1 MNPIGEFIMT
11 LLHAVTNTHII
22 HWQCIDR
29 SYAEHQ
35 ALGTF
40 YDELQ
45 DLIDDLMES
54 MMGKFQINAD
64 LPVMYYHP
72 AADGKAE
79 LQALKE
85 FVAQKRQELPQ
96 DSEIQN
102 QIDEIA
108 SLINRTLFLLR
119 AP

>member
-1 MNPIGEFIMT
+1 MNPIGEFILT
-11 LLHAVTNTHII
+11 LLHAVTNSHII

-35 ALGTF
+35 ALGAF

-45 DLIDDLMES
+45 DLVDELMENI
-54 MMGKFQINAD
+54 MGKFGINAD
-64 LPVMYYHP
+64 MPEMYYRP
-72 AADGKAE
+72 AATGRDE
-79 LQALKE
+79 LQELSQYVQE
-85 FVAQKRQELPQ
+85 YRQQMPQ

-102 QIDEIA
+102 KIDEIQE
-108 SLINRTLFLLR
+108 LINKTLFLLR

>member
-1 MNPIGEFIMT
+1 MNPIGEFIIT
-11 LLHAVTNTHII
+11 LLHAVTNSHII

-35 ALGTF
+35 ALGKF

-45 DLIDDLMES
+45 DLIDGLMES
-54 MMGKFQINAD
+54 IMGKYGIPAD
-64 LPVMYYHP
+64 LPVTYYHP
-72 AADGKAE
+72 AETGKEE
-79 LQALKE
+79 LEALSQ
-85 FVAQKRQELPQ
+85 FVQQKRQELPQ

-102 QIDEIA
+102 DIDSIQT
-108 SLINRTLFLLR
+108 LINQTLFLLR

>member
-1 MNPIGEFIMT
+1 MNPIGEFILT
-11 LLHAVTNTHII
+11 LLHAVTNSHII

-45 DLIDDLMES
+45 DLIDTLMES
-54 MMGKFQINAD
+54 IMGKYGIPAE

-72 AADGKAE
+72 AATGKEE
-79 LQALKE
+79 LEALSQ
-85 FVAQKRQELPQ
+85 FVQEKRQELPQ

-102 QIDEIA
+102 EIDSIQT
-108 SLINRTLFLLR
+108 LINKTLFLLR

>member
-1 MNPIGEFIMT
+1 MNPIGEFVLT

-35 ALGTF
+35 ALGAF

-45 DLIDDLMES
+45 GLVDELMEGI
-54 MMGKFQINAD
+54 MGKYGIPAE

-79 LQALKE
+79 LMALKD
-85 FVAQKRQELPQ
+85 FVAEKRQQMPQ

-108 SLINRTLFLLR
+108 MLINKTLFLLR

>member
-1 MNPIGEFIMT
+1 MNPIGEFVLT

-45 DLIDDLMES
+45 GLVDELMEGI
-54 MMGKFQINAD
+54 MGKYGIPAD
-64 LPVMYYHP
+64 LPVMYYRP

-79 LQALKE
+79 LTALKD
-85 FVAQKRQELPQ
+85 FVAEKRQQMPQ

-108 SLINRTLFLLR
+108 MLINKTLFLLR

>member
-1 MNPIGEFIMT
+1 MNPIGEFVLT

-35 ALGTF
+35 ALGAF

-45 DLIDDLMES
+45 GLVDELMEGI
-54 MMGKFQINAD
+54 MGKYGIPAE

-79 LQALKE
+79 LTALKD
-85 FVAQKRQELPQ
+85 FVAEKRQQMPQ

-108 SLINRTLFLLR
+108 MLINKTLFLLR

>member
-1 MNPIGEFIMT
+1 MNSIGEFILT

-29 SYAEHQ
+29 SYAEHV
-35 ALGTF
+35 ALGEF
-40 YDELQ
+40 YEELQ
-45 DLIDDLMES
+45 ELVDDLMEGI
-54 MMGKFQINAD
+54 MGKYELPAD
-64 LPVMYYHP
+64 MPVMYYHP
-72 AADGKAE
+72 AKSGKEE
-79 LQALKE
+79 LTALKDY
-85 FVAQKRQELPQ
+85 VAQARTQMPE

-108 SLINRTLFLLR
+108 SLINKTLFLLR

>member
-1 MNPIGEFIMT
+1 MNPIGEFILT

-29 SYAEHQ
+29 SYAEHV
-35 ALGTF
+35 ALGAF

-45 DLIDDLMES
+45 DLVDDLMEGI
-54 MMGKFQINAD
+54 MGKYGIGA
-64 LPVMYYHP
+64 VMPKDYYVP
-72 AADGKAE
+72 AKTGKEE
-79 LQALKE
+79 LEDLKE
-85 FVAQKRQELPQ
+85 FVAQNRKNMPQ

-108 SLINRTLFLLR
+108 SLINKTLFLLR

>member
-1 MNPIGEFIMT
+1 MNPIGEFILT

-35 ALGTF
+35 ALGAF

-45 DLIDDLMES
+45 DLVDDLMEGI
-54 MMGKFQINAD
+54 MGKYGIPAD

-72 AADGKAE
+72 AATGKEE
-79 LQALKE
+79 LQALSQ
-85 FVAQKRQELPQ
+85 FVQEKRTELPQ

-102 QIDEIA
+102 QLDEIQ
-108 SLINRTLFLLR
+108 SLINKTLFLLR

>member
-1 MNPIGEFIMT
+1 MNPIGEFILT

-29 SYAEHQ
+29 SYAEHV
-35 ALGTF
+35 ALGEF
-40 YDELQ
+40 YEELQ
-45 DLIDDLMES
+45 ELVDELMES
-54 MMGKFQINAD
+54 IMGKFGIGAE

-72 AADGKAE
+72 AGTGKEE
-79 LQALKE
+79 LQALQQ
-85 FVAQKRQELPQ
+85 FVAEKRQEMPQ

-108 SLINRTLFLLR
+108 QLINKTLFLLR

>member
-1 MNPIGEFIMT
+1 MNPIAEFILT

-35 ALGTF
+35 ALGAF

-45 DLIDDLMES
+45 DLVDDLMEGI
-54 MMGKFQINAD
+54 MGKFDMPAEF
-64 LPVMYYHP
+64 PVAYYHP
-72 AADGKAE
+72 ASTGKEE
-79 LQALKE
+79 LQALSE
-85 FVAQKRQELPQ
+85 FVQQNRQQMPK

-102 QIDEIA
+102 QIDEIQ
-108 SLINRTLFLLR
+108 SLINKTLFLLR